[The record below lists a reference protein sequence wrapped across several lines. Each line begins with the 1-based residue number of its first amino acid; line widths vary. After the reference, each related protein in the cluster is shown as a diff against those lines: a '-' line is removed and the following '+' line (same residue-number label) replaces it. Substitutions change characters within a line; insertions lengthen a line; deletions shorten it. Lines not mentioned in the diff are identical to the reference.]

1 MRGSFQMIFF
11 LSRIPLLSQ
20 CQCSPRFPPNRAKV
34 EEFWTN
40 VTYSLEEI
48 LDPHM
53 SAALF
58 ANETLYSM
66 LNPRERNSSGLATR
80 LSFFTTNTGSGR
92 QA

>member
-1 MRGSFQMIFF
+1 M
-11 LSRIPLLSQ
+11 
-20 CQCSPRFPPNRAKV
+20 
-34 EEFWTN
+34 
-40 VTYSLEEI
+40 TYSLEEI

-92 QA
+92 QALSDNAEVDRNEILAINSKSQSYCRSFFQ